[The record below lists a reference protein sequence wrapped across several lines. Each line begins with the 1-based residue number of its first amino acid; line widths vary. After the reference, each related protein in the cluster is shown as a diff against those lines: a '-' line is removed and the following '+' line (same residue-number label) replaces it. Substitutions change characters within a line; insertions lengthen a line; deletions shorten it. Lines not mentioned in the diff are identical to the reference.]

1 MKNIL
6 PAITAILAVLVGV
19 LFYLHFKNH
28 SQIDKI
34 NTKVAGNDT
43 AANRPLKI
51 AYVDLDS
58 IQEKYDYYREKM
70 TEFEKK
76 KESADRD
83 LNNSFQRIENERV
96 AFVQKGNAIT
106 QVEAEAFQRDYARKM
121 QNLEQQKANMERQIQ
136 EEGIKT
142 MEELKKKI
150 NAFLTNYNTTK
161 NYSYI
166 FSYSSGIN
174 VLFYKDTA
182 YNITNE
188 VVDGL
193 NQAYKASKPAAA
205 GK

>member
-76 KESADRD
+76 KEGADRD
-83 LNNSFQRIENERV
+83 LNNSFQRIENERI

-142 MEELKKKI
+142 MDELKKKI
-150 NAFLTNYNTTK
+150 NAFLADYNTTK
-161 NYSYI
+161 SYSYI
-166 FSYSSGIN
+166 FSYSSSIN

-182 YNITNE
+182 FNITNE
-188 VVDGL
+188 VVAGL

-205 GK
+205 K

>member
-28 SQIDKI
+28 SQITKI

-76 KESADRD
+76 KEGADRD

-96 AFVQKGNAIT
+96 AFVQRGNAIT

-150 NAFLTNYNTTK
+150 NAFLTDYNTTK
-161 NYSYI
+161 SYSYI

-193 NQAYKASKPAAA
+193 NQAYKASKPA
-205 GK
+205 K

>member
-6 PAITAILAVLVGV
+6 PAITAVLAVLVGV

-34 NTKVAGNDT
+34 NSKVSINDT
-43 AANRPLKI
+43 TAAKPLKI

-70 TEFEKK
+70 NEFEKK
-76 KESADRD
+76 KENADRD
-83 LNNSFQRIENERV
+83 LNSSFQRIENERV
-96 AFVQKGNAIT
+96 AFVQRGNAIT

-142 MEELKKKI
+142 MEDLKKKI
-150 NAFLTNYNTTK
+150 NNFLTDYNKTR
-161 NYSYI
+161 NFSYI
-166 FSYSSGIN
+166 FSYSSSIN
-174 VLFYKDTA
+174 MLFYKDTT

-188 VVDGL
+188 VVAGL
-193 NQAYKASKPAAA
+193 NEAYKQSKPA
-205 GK
+205 K

>member
-150 NAFLTNYNTTK
+150 NAFLTDYNTTK
-161 NYSYI
+161 SYSYI

>member
-1 MKNIL
+1 MRNIL
-6 PAITAILAVLVGV
+6 PVITAVLAVLVGV

-34 NTKVAGNDT
+34 NSKVSINDT
-43 AANRPLKI
+43 TAAKPLKI

-70 TEFEKK
+70 NEFEKK
-76 KESADRD
+76 KENADRD
-83 LNNSFQRIENERV
+83 LNSSFQRIENERV
-96 AFVQKGNAIT
+96 AFVQRGNAIT

-121 QNLEQQKANMERQIQ
+121 QNLEQQKASMERQIQ

-150 NAFLTNYNTTK
+150 NNFLTDYNKTR
-161 NYSYI
+161 NFSYI
-166 FSYSSGIN
+166 FSYSSSIN
-174 VLFYKDTA
+174 MLFYKDTT

-188 VVDGL
+188 VVAGL
-193 NQAYKASKPAAA
+193 NEAYKQTKPA
-205 GK
+205 K